1 MADAGFSPDDTVALL
16 ASHSIGTQQTTDPTV
31 PGAPFD
37 STPEVF
43 DNQFYLEVSSY
54 SDGIVLITTANA
66 DFADVAE
73 G

>member
-1 MADAGFSPDDTVALL
+1 MADAGFSPDDTVVLL

-43 DNQFYLEVSSY
+43 DNQFYLEVSTC
-54 SDGIVLITTANA
+54 GT
-66 DFADVAE
+66 